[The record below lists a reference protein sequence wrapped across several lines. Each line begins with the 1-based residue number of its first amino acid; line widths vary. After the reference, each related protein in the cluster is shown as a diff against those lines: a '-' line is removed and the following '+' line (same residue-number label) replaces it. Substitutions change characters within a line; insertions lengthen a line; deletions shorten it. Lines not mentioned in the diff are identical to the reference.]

1 MKVRVKIP
9 LFIVL
14 VVLAACTSLIISVQ
28 LIVPARLHEANI
40 AELNAKAEANAELIS
55 ARLDSQLVQ
64 LYEIANRI
72 RTRSMDWEGVVRESL
87 RPQIERLDC
96 MDIGLVYPNGTTRYV
111 TDDISVY
118 LGDRDYV
125 QRAFRGNNAVSDV
138 LVSRVTD
145 APVVLLA
152 APVFKSDE
160 PGAPVIGVLFM
171 RKDAM
176 FLADTVNTMQK
187 SFQSQYA
194 MLTNNKGAIVAHP
207 DRDLVIKQFN
217 PVYAGYMDPSYKS
230 MSDMITDA
238 LREGTG
244 VRSYTEPD
252 GENRI
257 SVFTKVPGYTW
268 TLFINISK
276 KDYNREIAEINSVI
290 ITIGIISLV
299 FGVFIALII
308 GRGISISILRI
319 VHAVEDIAHKKKARG
334 DLNARIEERY
344 NNEFDGIKNAV
355 NTFISEIDVYMNDK
369 LRAEHQVYE
378 SELAKERAEAARE
391 AVMSGINYASKIQKN
406 LLPANSLFEDV
417 FSDYSVIWEPRD
429 VVGGDIY
436 WLKKFDK
443 GTVLCVY
450 DCTGHGTPGALL
462 TMLVVSAT
470 EAAVKSDNCHDT
482 ADIIWQLEQKLVSVF
497 NVDTNADGKGIKDGC
512 DIAVLFIAKD
522 GSVNI
527 SSGNIHVFVCDGK
540 EVRQIRGQ
548 KIYIGEGK
556 LKGKDDVNI
565 VQIPAN
571 PDDKFYIASDGL
583 FEQVGGERSEP
594 YGYRAF
600 KQIILE
606 NHREKQSVISGIIW
620 SAFEEYRHS
629 EPRVDDFQLVTFKP
643 KER

>member
-1 MKVRVKIP
+1 MKLRVKIP

-28 LIVPARLHEANI
+28 VIVPARLHEANL
-40 AELNAKAEANAELIS
+40 AELSAKAEANAELIS

-87 RPQIERLDC
+87 RPQVERLDC
-96 MDIGLVYPNGTTRYV
+96 LEIGLVYPNGNARYV
-111 TDDISVY
+111 VDDVTTY
-118 LGDRDYV
+118 LGDREYV
-125 QRAFRGNNAVSDV
+125 QRAFKGNNAVSDV
-138 LVSRVTD
+138 LFSRVTD

-176 FLADTVNTMQK
+176 FLANTVNGIQK
-187 SFQSQYA
+187 SFQSQYV

-217 PVYAGYMDPSYKS
+217 PVFAGYMDPAYKS
-230 MSDMITDA
+230 MGDMITDA

-244 VRSYTEPD
+244 FRTYIEPD

-257 SVFTKVPGYTW
+257 SIFTKVPGYTW

-276 KDYNREIAEINSVI
+276 KDYNREIAGINSVI
-290 ITIGIISLV
+290 IIIGIISLV
-299 FGVFIALII
+299 FGIFIALII
-308 GRGISISILRI
+308 GRGITRSILRI
-319 VHAVEDIAHKKKARG
+319 VHAVEDIAHKKKTQG
-334 DLNARIEERY
+334 DLKARIEGNY

-355 NTFISEIDVYMNDK
+355 NTFISEIDIYMSDK

-406 LLPANSLFEDV
+406 LLPGNSLFEET
-417 FSDYSVIWEPRD
+417 FSDYSVIWNPRD

-436 WLKKFDK
+436 WLKKFEK
-443 GTVLCVY
+443 GAVLCVC

-470 EAAVKSDNCHDT
+470 EAVIKADNCHDT
-482 ADIIWQLEQKLVSVF
+482 ADIIWQLEQKLVNVF

-527 SSGNIHVFVCDGK
+527 SSGNIHVFVCDGS
-540 EVRQIRGQ
+540 EVRQIKGQ
-548 KIYIGEGK
+548 KIYVGEGR
-556 LKGKDDVNI
+556 LKGKEEVKT

-606 NHREKQSVISGIIW
+606 NHHEKQSVISDKIW
-620 SAFEEYRHS
+620 SAFEEYRHW
-629 EPRVDDFQLVTFKP
+629 EPRVDDFELITFKP
-643 KER
+643 